1 MSLGDSKDEII
12 MMLKKKYEQVDSLN
26 KTYKRQVEEFKKGTA
41 GWEAQKKGL
50 EEMQSQKIKT
60 LLKSINNLKKEVARE
75 KFEKKDN
82 VRIQKL
88 QKQEKDM
95 EMLEIGMNALR
106 NLI

>member
-50 EEMQSQKIKT
+50 EEMQS
-60 LLKSINNLKKEVARE
+60 
-75 KFEKKDN
+75 
-82 VRIQKL
+82 
-88 QKQEKDM
+88 
-95 EMLEIGMNALR
+95 
-106 NLI
+106 